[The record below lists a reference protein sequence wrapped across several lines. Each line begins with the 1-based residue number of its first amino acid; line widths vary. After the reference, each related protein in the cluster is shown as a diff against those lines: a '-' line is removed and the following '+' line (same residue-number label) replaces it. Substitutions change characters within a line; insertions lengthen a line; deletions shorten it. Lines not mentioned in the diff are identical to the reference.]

1 MAAMLPAHLEGKVDI
16 EPWCQAPEEAMLALF
31 HCVERRCGSVDAYL
45 DSVGVDADL
54 RARCAEALTV
64 AA

>member
-1 MAAMLPAHLEGKVDI
+1 MCPENLQTHLEL
-16 EPWCQAPEEAMLALF
+16 QAARLTTFTLLKKE
-31 HCVERRCGSVDAYL
+31 VDAYL